1 MVLNERDGREETALA
16 VARHMLAA
24 ARTAPKAMGRDIIEC
39 AALTGAD
46 KDALAEKLRELGE
59 SLGKGFFIRDAGCV
73 DKSQVVVLVGTGP
86 APCGLNCTRC
96 GFESCA
102 AKPAEVPCALNT
114 VDVGIALGSAVSVAE
129 DLRADTRIIFSG
141 GVAAQELGF
150 LGDKVSQVYA
160 IPVSI
165 SSKSP
170 FFDRK

>member
-1 MVLNERDGREETALA
+1 MVIHERESREEAALA
-16 VARHMLAA
+16 VVRHMLAA

-39 AALTGAD
+39 AAVMGPD
-46 KDALAEKLRELGE
+46 KDALANKLRELGE
-59 SLGKGFFIRDAGCV
+59 ATGKGFFIRDAGCI
-73 DKSQVVVLVGTGP
+73 DKSQAVVLVGT
-86 APCGLNCTRC
+86 ASTPCGLNCTRC
-96 GFESCA
+96 GFANCA
-102 AKPAEVPCALNT
+102 AKPAESPCALNT

-141 GVAAQELGF
+141 GVAAQELGI
-150 LGDKVSQVYA
+150 LGEGVTQVYA